1 MIKKECIIIGGGP
14 AGLCAAS
21 MALAAGCEVLLIE
34 RSLKLGG
41 QLTKQT
47 HKFFGSKNQ
56 YAKWRGFDIAEKLIS
71 EIIDHPKLTV
81 LLNTTVVGLYKDH
94 VITTLCGQDYTR
106 YQGEALLV
114 ATGASEKFLAFEN
127 NDLPGVY
134 GAGAI
139 QTLMNI
145 YGVLPGKNVV
155 MIGSGNIGLIVSYQ
169 LIQAG
174 AFVST
179 IVEAAPFIGGYKVH
193 ASKVVR
199 LGTKILTSTT
209 VKRAIGDDHV
219 EAVEII
225 SLDENFKEVPDS
237 SRIIP
242 CDALCVS
249 VGLSPMHHLLSMI
262 GTQTKY
268 IPELGGFVPLI
279 NEHFQTS
286 LPAVFAVGDC
296 VGIEEASAAMMEG
309 YLGGLYLS
317 EYLNKRHPEHN
328 QLIEKY
334 ENELFLLRDGPYGKK
349 VKAGLKKMGDAN
361 RYVE

>member
-21 MALAAGCEVLLIE
+21 MALASGCEVLLVE
-34 RSLKLGG
+34 RSAKLGG

-56 YAKWRGFDIAEKLIS
+56 YAKWRGFDIAEKLIN

-81 LLNTTVVGLYKDH
+81 LLNTTVVGLYRDQ
-94 VITTLCGQDYTR
+94 VITVLCGQTYTR
-106 YQGEALLV
+106 YQGDALLV

-169 LIQAG
+169 LIQGG

-179 IVEAAPFIGGYKVH
+179 VVEAAPMIGGYKVH
-193 ASKVVR
+193 ASKLVR

-209 VKRAIGDDHV
+209 IKKAIGTDHV

-225 SLDENFKEVPDS
+225 SLDENFKEIEGS

-262 GTQTKY
+262 GAQTKY

-279 NEHFQTS
+279 NDHFQTS
-286 LPAVFAVGDC
+286 LPSIFAVGDC

-309 YLGGLYLS
+309 FLGGLYLS
-317 EYLNKRHPEHN
+317 EYLNKSHPDHQ

-334 ENELFLLRDGPYGKK
+334 EKELFLLRDGPFGNKTK
-349 VKAGLKKMGDAN
+349 VGLKKMEEAKQH
-361 RYVE
+361 VE

>member
-1 MIKKECIIIGGGP
+1 MIKKECIIVGGGP

-21 MALAAGCEVLLIE
+21 MALAADCEVLLIE
-34 RSLKLGG
+34 RSAKLGG

-81 LLNTTVVGLYKDH
+81 LLNTTVVGVYKDQ
-94 VITTLCGQDYTR
+94 VLTVLCGQEYTR
-106 YQGEALLV
+106 YQGEALLI

-155 MIGSGNIGLIVSYQ
+155 MVGSGNIGLIVSYQ

-193 ASKVVR
+193 ASKLVR
-199 LGTKILTSTT
+199 LGTKIITSTT
-209 VKRAIGDDHV
+209 IKRAIGSDHV
-219 EAVEII
+219 EAVEIVA
-225 SLDENFKEVPDS
+225 LDENFKEIPGS
-237 SRIIP
+237 SRIIA
-242 CDALCVS
+242 CDALCIS
-249 VGLSPMHHLLSMI
+249 VGLSPMHHLLSML
-262 GTQTKY
+262 GAQTKY

-279 NEHFQTS
+279 NSRFQTS
-286 LPAVFAVGDC
+286 LPAIFAVGDC

-309 YLGGLYLS
+309 FLGGLYLS
-317 EYLNKRHPEHN
+317 EYLNKKHPEH
-328 QLIEKY
+328 QHLVDKY
-334 ENELFLLRDGPYGKK
+334 EKELFLLRDGPFGKK
-349 VKAGLKKMGDAN
+349 TKVGLKKMEDAKQH
-361 RYVE
+361 VE

>member
-14 AGLCAAS
+14 AGLCAAT
-21 MALAAGCEVLLIE
+21 MALAAGCEVLLVE
-34 RSLKLGG
+34 RSSKLGG

-81 LLNTTVVGLYKDH
+81 LLNTTVVGLYKDQ
-94 VITTLCGQDYTR
+94 VITVLSGQKYTR
-106 YQGEALLV
+106 YQGESLLV

-193 ASKVVR
+193 ASKLVR

-209 VKRAIGDDHV
+209 VKRAIGKDHV

-262 GTQTKY
+262 GALTKY

-279 NEHFQTS
+279 NDHFQTS
-286 LPAVFAVGDC
+286 LPPVFAVGDC

-309 YLGGLYLS
+309 FLGGLYMS
-317 EYLNKRHPEHN
+317 EFLNKKHPNHDE
-328 QLIEKY
+328 LIEKY
-334 ENELFLLRDGPYGKK
+334 EKELFLLRDGPYGKK
-349 VKAGLKKMGDAN
+349 IKAGLKKMEDAN
-361 RYVE
+361 QYVE